1 MLNRFKNFLNSDLR
15 WKLIKLTKVTKINCY
30 PHFHH
35 KKGIRGLYT
44 KFIANLIFREKIK
57 KIKKNIF
64 KEIFK
69 DNNNYNEKKINF
81 LVSTPSSGSTFVRLM
96 LQSYFELIH
105 NIGNGIPKYDNI
117 NNLML
122 FSGSQLQSG
131 NLWNQIS
138 VERGRIDNANFVNHK
153 DYQNEK
159 FVMTRFPLERID
171 LYKVDQIRPVVL
183 FRDPI
188 DQIISSYITH
198 TYYPRK
204 ADKSKAPQVYSKIL
218 DTRIYDYDKYLNY
231 WKNFF
236 KNKKKIKDYLVV
248 NYNQLI
254 NESTK
259 TLKKILEFFNYQINE
274 EYIETCVKIHTKEN
288 TIQYLKNVKIFDKI
302 RFTDPQT
309 KENQKKIILP
319 ILEEKIKKTNITEI
333 YNDLFK

>member
-15 WKLIKLTKVTKINCY
+15 WKLIKLTKVTKINFY

-64 KEIFK
+64 KKIFK
-69 DNNNYNEKKINF
+69 DNNNNNEKKINF

-171 LYKVDQIRPVVL
+171 LYKIDQIRPVVL

>member
-1 MLNRFKNFLNSDLR
+1 
-15 WKLIKLTKVTKINCY
+15 
-30 PHFHH
+30 
-35 KKGIRGLYT
+35 
-44 KFIANLIFREKIK
+44 
-57 KIKKNIF
+57 
-64 KEIFK
+64 
-69 DNNNYNEKKINF
+69 
-81 LVSTPSSGSTFVRLM
+81 M

-171 LYKVDQIRPVVL
+171 LYKIDQIRPVVL

-198 TYYPRK
+198 TYYQEK
-204 ADKSKAPQVYSKIL
+204 QINQKHHKYILKFWTQEFMIMINILIIGKISL
-218 DTRIYDYDKYLNY
+218 KI
-231 WKNFF
+231 
-236 KNKKKIKDYLVV
+236 KKIKDYLVV